1 MVDKVRNFE
10 ISSVFGGESLICF
23 DLVLS
28 FKAEVMV
35 DLKVYVINRDSCGS
49 WLGTALLLKLL
60 RL

>member
-1 MVDKVRNFE
+1 M
-10 ISSVFGGESLICF
+10 FGGESLICF

-35 DLKVYVINRDSCGS
+35 DLKVHVINRDSCGS
-49 WLGTALLLKLL
+49 WLGTALLLKLV